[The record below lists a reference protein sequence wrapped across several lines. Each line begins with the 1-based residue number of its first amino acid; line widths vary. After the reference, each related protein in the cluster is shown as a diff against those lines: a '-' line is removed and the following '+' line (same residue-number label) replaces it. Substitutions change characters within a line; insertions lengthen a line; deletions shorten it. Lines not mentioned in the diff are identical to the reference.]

1 MANPFQSL
9 RRTHHFFLN
18 HLVYPLILS
27 TALAVVL
34 FAGRVYL
41 SRNVTFVFLLW
52 NLFLAWIPF
61 LCSLGVSSL
70 NQRYPRQWWYL
81 LIPSLLWLIFLP
93 NAPYMI
99 TDLWHLDE
107 RLPVPFWYDLG
118 LLATFGW
125 TGCFLALAS
134 LSAMQRVVS
143 QFAGWWLGW
152 FFALSAI
159 GLSGVGIYLGRFLN
173 LNSWDLLVRPQIVLA
188 DIVPRLVFIRDR
200 QLFGVT
206 AMFGAFLL
214 VCYLTFASIGYR
226 QTERVIK

>member
-1 MANPFQSL
+1 MTILNKTL
-9 RRTHHFFLN
+9 RHAHHLFLD
-18 HLVYPLILS
+18 HLAYPLILS
-27 TALAVVL
+27 STLAIVL

-52 NLFLAWIPF
+52 NLFLAWIPY
-61 LCSLGVSSL
+61 LCSIGVSSL

-81 LIPSLLWLIFLP
+81 LVPGLLWLIFLP
-93 NAPYMI
+93 NAPYMV

-118 LLATFGW
+118 LLATFAW

-134 LSAMQRVVS
+134 LNTMQRVVR
-143 QFAGWWLGW
+143 QFLGPWLGW
-152 FFALSAI
+152 LFALSAI
-159 GLSGVGIYLGRFLN
+159 WLSGVGIYLGRFLN

-188 DIVPRLVFIRDR
+188 DILPRLVPIRDR

-206 AMFGAFLL
+206 AMFAAFLL
-214 VCYLTFASIGYR
+214 VCYLTFASIEYR
-226 QTERVIK
+226 QTERATK